1 MIYNYSVY
9 DLDTGRFTGFGSN
22 PNQELVEAGE
32 GQGIVEGHYDQGTQ
46 MVVEGVVVDITEIT
60 LEQEALDK
68 AWSEFKYNRN
78 RLLQNSDWSQV
89 PDAPVD
95 AAVWALYRQQL
106 RDLPENTTDP
116 HNVVWPEHP
125 QSNTGA
131 S

>member
-46 MVVEGVVVDITEIT
+46 MVVDGVVVDIFEST

-106 RDLPENTTDP
+106 RDLPENTIDP

-131 S
+131 

>member
-9 DLDTGRFTGFGSN
+9 ELNTGRFTGFGSN

-32 GQGIVEGHYDQGTQ
+32 GQGLVEGHYDPEAQ
-46 MVVEGVVVDITEIT
+46 MVVEGVVVDIPETTI
-60 LEQEALDK
+60 EQEELSR
-68 AWSEFKYNRN
+68 AWSELKYNRN

-89 PDAPVD
+89 PDSPVD
-95 AAVWALYRQQL
+95 TAVWALYRQQL

-116 HNVVWPEHP
+116 RNAVWPEAP
-125 QSNTGA
+125 S

>member
-1 MIYNYSVY
+1 MMYNYSVY

-32 GQGIVEGHYDQGTQ
+32 GQGLVEGHYDLEAQ
-46 MVVEGVVVDITEIT
+46 MVVEGVVVDIPETAI
-60 LEQEALDK
+60 EQEELSR
-68 AWSEFKYNRN
+68 AWSELKYNRN

-116 HNVVWPEHP
+116 RNTVWPEPP

-131 S
+131 P